1 MGEDLKTLRMCKSNG
16 FVLLITLA
24 LITVLLALT
33 FSLHRSGIR
42 AYVRS
47 SLSGKRAILHAM
59 AESGI
64 RLGMAILIRDKTES
78 EIDSIQECW
87 ADGECLKK
95 HTEALAFDEGEVRL
109 SIEDEQGK
117 LQINALVT
125 GQNGNQFHPAGYAAW
140 SRFLQDRAK
149 NLQLDIDAEEIVDS
163 LKDWMDAE
171 DDDRITG
178 AKGAESAYYMGLP
191 HPYPC
196 KNAAV
201 DDIRELL
208 RVRGISSELFYG
220 KPDHPGM
227 VSFITACSEK
237 LIPGRFGRINI
248 NTAKPEILRLV
259 LPESREYLAE
269 EMAAYRSARS
279 AVSFVHDLSDP
290 LWYKQVPG
298 LADVAIPVDWI
309 CLASDLF
316 TISTTARIDA
326 ATVSITARVLREK
339 DPKSGGWGCRI
350 ITWESDR

>member
-1 MGEDLKTLRMCKSNG
+1 M
-16 FVLLITLA
+16 LLITLA
-24 LITVLLALT
+24 LITVLLALS

-47 SLSGKRAILHAM
+47 SLTAKRAILYAM
-59 AESGI
+59 AESAV
-64 RLGMAILIRDKTES
+64 RLGMAILIRDKMDT
-78 EIDSIQECW
+78 EIDSVQECW
-87 ADGECLKK
+87 ADSECLKG
-95 HTEALAFDEGEVRL
+95 HTEALAFDEGDVRL

-125 GQNGNQFHPAGYAAW
+125 GQNGTQFHPAGYSAW
-140 SRFLQDRAK
+140 SRFLQDRVK
-149 NLQLDIDAEEIVDS
+149 ILQLDVDVEEIVDS

-178 AKGAESAYYMGLP
+178 AKGAESAYYMSLP
-191 HPYPC
+191 QPYPC

-208 RVRGISSELFYG
+208 RVRGISSALFYG
-220 KPDHPGM
+220 QPHHPGM
-227 VSFITACSEK
+227 VAFITASSEK

-248 NTAKPEILRLV
+248 NTAKPEILRLI

-279 AVSFVHDLSDP
+279 VVSFVHDLSDP
-290 LWYKQVPG
+290 LWYKQIPG
-298 LADVAIPVDWI
+298 LADVTIAADWI

-316 TISTTARIDA
+316 TISATARIDE
-326 ATVSITARVLREK
+326 ATVTITARVLRERDSK
-339 DPKSGGWGCRI
+339 GGGWGCRI